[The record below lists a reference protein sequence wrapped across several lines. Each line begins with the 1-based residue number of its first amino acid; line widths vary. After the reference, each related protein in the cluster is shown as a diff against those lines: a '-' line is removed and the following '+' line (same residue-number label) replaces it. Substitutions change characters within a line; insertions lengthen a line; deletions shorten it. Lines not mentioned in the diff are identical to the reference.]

1 MESEY
6 ITKDNIYKIWEYIN
20 SRDDN
25 IAKVFYLHFILDM
38 TFKQISEE
46 LELNESTIKNSL
58 YRMLKNIKK
67 LMLGGGNN
75 EK

>member
-38 TFKQISEE
+38 TFKQITEE
-46 LELNESTIKNSL
+46 LELNE
-58 YRMLKNIKK
+58 
-67 LMLGGGNN
+67 
-75 EK
+75 

>member
-67 LMLGGGNN
+67 FMLGGGNN